1 MRISITDRIQQ
12 EKPVLEI
19 FGKEFEI
26 DNRKDTV
33 IAYTERDFSGM
44 KTGELMDEIIRHFAG
59 EKALEEV
66 HNMKD
71 LSFHDCEIIIYGIMA
86 LALEITLEEAEQRFH
101 STAKSEA

>member
-1 MRISITDRIQQ
+1 MKINITEKLQQ

-33 IAYTERDFSGM
+33 LAYTEKDFSNK
-44 KTGELMDEIIRHFAG
+44 KTTEVMEDIIQHFAG
-59 EKALEEV
+59 EKALKEIQA
-66 HNMKD
+66 MKD

>member
-1 MRISITDRIQQ
+1 MRINITDRIQQ

-33 IAYTERDFSGM
+33 IAYTERNFSGM

-59 EKALEEV
+59 NKALEEI
-66 HNMKD
+66 HNMKN
-71 LSFHDCEIIIYGIMA
+71 LSFHAYEIIIYGIMA